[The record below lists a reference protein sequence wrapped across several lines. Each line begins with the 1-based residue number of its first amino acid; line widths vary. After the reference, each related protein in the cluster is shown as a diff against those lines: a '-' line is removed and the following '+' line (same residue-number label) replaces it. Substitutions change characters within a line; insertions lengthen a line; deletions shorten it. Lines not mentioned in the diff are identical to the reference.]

1 MTRTPT
7 NTTLKVQRNGVDILT
22 GLLALVLP
30 ARPEVIALRE
40 IPAGKAFEIYFT
52 DVVAVQ
58 ETDRLVNVNA
68 TSETD
73 RIVGVAH
80 YNTPHASHTE
90 VIAEQRLGNA

>member
-1 MTRTPT
+1 MTNIPT
-7 NTTLKVQRNGVDILT
+7 NTTLKVQRNGVEILT

-52 DVVAVQ
+52 AVVAVQ

-68 TSETD
+68 TSETY

-80 YNTPHASHTE
+80 YTTPYASHTE